1 MEHDKPSPFALAQEA
16 RVQEEMVVQAED
28 AKTRDLERVYWPI
41 IAANAGLCPK
51 TALSLGVSFWNA
63 QSFPAGPR
71 RDLAR
76 EALGLSETP
85 VVRFVV
91 PGGPA
96 DGLGIAPGDVLRAI
110 NGKPVEPGKNPQTAV
125 KRALKAAEPG
135 TPVTLTLVRAGGQEA
150 HEVAAAPVEV
160 CAYPVV
166 HRIKSSQDNTE
177 INAYADGKKVTILPG
192 MTRFATTDAEMALV
206 LGHELAHNI
215 LEHPDKTAQNMNIG
229 RIFDTVLDV
238 AQAVNTGGA
247 DMTANVPN
255 YGEALG
261 RLAYSKAFEREADYL
276 GLYLT
281 ARAGYDI
288 SGAAGFWRRMA
299 AEVDGGPKLWGT
311 THPTTPERFLNL
323 EATAREI
330 AAKRAAG
337 QPLEPKHDPTPDT

>member
-1 MEHDKPSPFALAQEA
+1 MQE
-16 RVQEEMVVQAED
+16 QMVLQTED
-28 AKTRDLERVYWPI
+28 AKTRDLERIYWPI
-41 IAANAGLCPK
+41 IAANADLCPR
-51 TALSLGVSFWNA
+51 TAPALGVSFWNA
-63 QSFPAGPR
+63 QSFTAGPR

-76 EALGLSETP
+76 DALGLDDTP
-85 VVRFVV
+85 VVRAVV

-110 NGKPVEPGKNPQTAV
+110 NGKPVPPGKNPKAAV
-125 KRALKAAEPG
+125 NRALKAADPG
-135 TPVTLTLVRAGGQEA
+135 DPLILTLGPKGGMGGALVSITPVQT
-150 HEVAAAPVEV
+150 

-166 HRIKSSQDNTE
+166 HRIRATQDNTT

-215 LEHPDKTAQNMNIG
+215 LEHPDKARKNMNIG
-229 RIFDTVLDV
+229 RIFDSVLDV

-247 DMTANVPN
+247 DLTADVPN
-255 YGEALG
+255 YGETLG
-261 RLAYSKAFEREADYL
+261 RLIYSKAFEREADYL

-281 ARAGYDI
+281 ARAGYDV
-288 SGAAGFWRRMA
+288 SSAAGFWRRIA
-299 AEVDGGPKLWGT
+299 AEVDGGPKLWNT

-330 AAKRAAG
+330 EAKRAAG
-337 QPLEPKHDPTPDT
+337 QRLEPRYDPTPDK